1 MAQSSDNRQMKE
13 KVEQSELGPEIQAK
27 DTEGL
32 LEDYV
37 AKLIKQSIYE
47 SLPEKVQKLEAEN

>member
-47 SLPEKVQKLEAEN
+47 SLPEKV